1 MKKIIYFITAVL
13 LMTACCECSGIPTTV
28 STEATRERVHLSG
41 YGGAYDLYRFTY
53 KGHNYIMIKGT
64 EQMALE
70 HDPDC
75 PCQKS
80 DSQFSIY

>member
-1 MKKIIYFITAVL
+1 MKKIIYFIAVVL
-13 LMTACCECSGIPTTV
+13 LTTACCGCSEMPKTV

-53 KGHNYIMIKGT
+53 RGHQYIMIKGT

-75 PCQKS
+75 SCK
-80 DSQFSIY
+80 YNY

>member
-1 MKKIIYFITAVL
+1 MKNIIYFITAIL
-13 LMTACCECSGIPTTV
+13 LTTACCGETSSTV
-28 STEATRERVHLSG
+28 STELTREFVHLPG
-41 YGGAYDLYRFTY
+41 YARTYNLYRFTY
-53 KGHNYIMIKGT
+53 RGHNYIMIKGPD
-64 EQMALE
+64 QMAIE

>member
-13 LMTACCECSGIPTTV
+13 LMTACCGETPSTV
-28 STEATRERVHLSG
+28 STETTRERVHLSG
-41 YGGAYDLYRFTY
+41 YVGAYDLYRFTY
-53 KGHNYIMIKGT
+53 RGHNYIMIKGT
-64 EQMALE
+64 EQMAVE

-75 PCQKS
+75 PCHKS

>member
-13 LMTACCECSGIPTTV
+13 LMTACCECGETI

-53 KGHNYIMIKGT
+53 RGHNYIMIKGT
-64 EQMALE
+64 EQMAVE

>member
-1 MKKIIYFITAVL
+1 MKKIIYFITVVL
-13 LMTACCECSGIPTTV
+13 LMTACCGETPQTV

-53 KGHNYIMIKGT
+53 RGHQYIMIKGT

-75 PCQKS
+75 SCK
-80 DSQFSIY
+80 YNY